1 MKKIAVSFL
10 CVFALISALITTVAN
25 TNEKPEKQVL
35 LHVAYDVIRDFYK
48 EYNADF
54 RLQHP
59 DVVVSQSHG
68 GASKQALSV
77 ASGLPADMVT
87 LTQAND
93 IEMLVKKG
101 LVATTWQRDLP
112 NNATPFGSVMVFLV
126 KKGNPKQ
133 ILDWQD
139 LARDDVRTIF
149 ANPKTSANGRFAYL
163 SALGYAE
170 QAFDNQAQQF
180 AFIKKIL
187 ANVPVLEA
195 GARAATIAFT
205 QRNLGDVLITPEN
218 EAALATQAL
227 GADKFEVVYP
237 SFTAYTPVLVAEVTK
252 NTAMNGSHQIVQ
264 TYLQGLWTESAQ
276 ELAAKNHFRPTNKK
290 ILAKFTALFPQVNS
304 FDVNEKFG
312 DWKTINQTHFA
323 DNALFDQLYIQAQGQ
338 H

>member
-1 MKKIAVSFL
+1 MKKIIIFFL
-10 CVFALISALITTVAN
+10 GIFVLIATVTN
-25 TNEKPEKQVL
+25 TKLEKQVL

-48 EYNADF
+48 AYNADF
-54 RLQHP
+54 HLQHG
-59 DVVVSQSHG
+59 DIVISQSHG
-68 GASKQALSV
+68 GASKQALSI
-77 ASGLPADMVT
+77 ASGLPADVVT

-93 IEMLVKKG
+93 IDMLVKKG
-101 LVATTWQRDLP
+101 LVAVSWQQDLP

-133 ILDWQD
+133 ILDWKD
-139 LARDDVRTIF
+139 LVRDDVNTIF

-163 SALGYAE
+163 SALAYAE
-170 QAFDNQAQQF
+170 KTFSDKAQQF
-180 AFIKKIL
+180 AFLEKIL
-187 ANVPVLEA
+187 SNVPVLEA

-218 EAALATQAL
+218 EAALASQAL
-227 GADKFEVVYP
+227 GADKFEIVYP

-252 NTAMNGSHQIVQ
+252 NTAMQGTHEIAQA
-264 TYLQGLWTESAQ
+264 YLKGLWLDAAQ

-290 ILAKFTALFPQVNS
+290 ILEKFTALFPKVNI

-312 DWKTINQTHFA
+312 DWQSINQIHFA

-338 H
+338 QQ